1 MGGRAG
7 GGARAAGGGGRGYTY
22 LAESDKAVKVNMN
35 IDVTY
40 SGTGRNGEWQD
51 VQKQISTQTWIPKS
65 QLQGGKPSEWIAQQK
80 VTEAMAANNPN
91 GRFGGMRP
99 HASSWSFTDAKG
111 KKIPVAMSK
120 QTKARIKGAQNHDA
134 LVAQAKSMGI
144 KGVHGKLKSS
154 TLRKMIANAG
164 G

>member
-51 VQKQISTQTWIPKS
+51 VSKQISTQTWIPKS

>member
-1 MGGRAG
+1 MGQRAG
-7 GGARAAGGGGRGYTY
+7 GGARGGGGGGRGYTY
-22 LAESDKAVKVNMN
+22 LQESDKAVKVNMN
-35 IDVTY
+35 IEVTY

-51 VQKQISTQTWIPKS
+51 VNKSINTQTWIPKS

-99 HASSWSFTDAKG
+99 HATSWSFSDANG
-111 KKIPVAMSK
+111 KRIPVAMSK
-120 QTKARIKGAQNHDA
+120 QTKARIKGANDHA
-134 LVAQAKSMGI
+134 SLVAKAKSMGI
-144 KGVHGKLKSS
+144 KGVHGRLKSS

-164 G
+164 A